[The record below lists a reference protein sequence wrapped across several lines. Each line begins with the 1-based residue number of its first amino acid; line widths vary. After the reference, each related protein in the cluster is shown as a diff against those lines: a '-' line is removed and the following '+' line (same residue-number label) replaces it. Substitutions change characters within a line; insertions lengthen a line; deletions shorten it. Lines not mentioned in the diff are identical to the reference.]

1 LIQERLMNPFAA
13 GYRKF
18 REEVYPG
25 MEHRYRALAKSQ
37 KPHTL
42 FITCADSR
50 VVPSV
55 FTQTEEGELFQCRVV
70 GNLIPAHGNNAG
82 GVTSA
87 IEYAAMVLEVQHI
100 IVCGHSDCGA
110 MRAFS
115 QPEKLAELK
124 AVGEWIGHADSAI
137 AMAKQQFWHLTGD
150 EFLTALAKENVISQL
165 QHLRTHPC
173 VATRLRKGTLQIHG
187 WYYDIGQGTIEQF
200 DEATSSFVPLDA
212 VAEELQEVR
221 AVA

>member
-1 LIQERLMNPFAA
+1 MNPFSA

-25 MEHRYRALAKSQ
+25 LEAKYRALAKHQ

-55 FTQTEEGELFQCRVV
+55 FTQTEQGELFQCRVV
-70 GNLIPAHGNNAG
+70 GNLIPAHGNAQG

-87 IEYAAMVLEVQHI
+87 IEYAVMVLGVKHI

-115 QPEKLAELK
+115 HPEKLVELK
-124 AVGEWIGHADSAI
+124 AVQAWIEHADSAI
-137 AMAKQQFWHLTGD
+137 QMARQQFGHLEGD
-150 EFLTALAKENVISQL
+150 EFLAALTKENVISQL

-173 VATRLRKGTLQIHG
+173 VATRLRKGALEIHG
-187 WYYDIGQGTIEQF
+187 WYYDIGHGTIEEF
-200 DEATSSFVPLDA
+200 DNATEAFVPLDKA
-212 VAEELQEVR
+212 AEFAQVS
-221 AVA
+221 